1 VLRVAV
7 AKAAPVYSI
16 LPRLDCLEKN
26 TIVVL
31 VYISI
36 IFIIV
41 LLKLSLES

>member
-1 VLRVAV
+1 MLRVTV
-7 AKAAPVYSI
+7 ARVTSIYSI
-16 LPRLDCLEKN
+16 LPRLDSLEEN

>member
-1 VLRVAV
+1 MLRVV
-7 AKAAPVYSI
+7 VTRAALFYSI
-16 LPRLDCLEKN
+16 LPRLDSLEKD